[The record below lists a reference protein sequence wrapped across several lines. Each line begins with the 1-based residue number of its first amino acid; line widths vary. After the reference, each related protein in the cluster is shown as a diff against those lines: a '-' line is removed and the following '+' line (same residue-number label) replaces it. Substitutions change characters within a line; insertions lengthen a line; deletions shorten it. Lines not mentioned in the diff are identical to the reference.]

1 METQTKRAHHKEQFR
16 KTILSAAREMF
27 VQEGYESFS
36 MRKLASKIG
45 CSAGGLYLYFENK
58 EALFQTLVDESF
70 QRLTSLLTGLSTRNE
85 GKDPVELLKK
95 ALYTYVDFGLRN
107 ANDYRFAFLLSQPTE
122 QDSAKVPPPV
132 AVLGKIVERCSQ
144 EGRLRDVESEVVT
157 QALWA
162 SVHGITSLFIQ
173 RPSYPWAEKP
183 KVAEHLI
190 ANAVA
195 GLVLVRDTQEMA
207 VMAVQAA
214 VA

>member
-1 METQTKRAHHKEQFR
+1 
-16 KTILSAAREMF
+16 

-157 QALWA
+157 QELWA

-173 RPSYPWAEKP
+173 RPGYPWAEKP